1 MNNRGFL
8 TNHRFVTNRRSVS
21 NRGFVL
27 PLVLLVIVIIS
38 LLAITSQHMVMG
50 SHLADKERSYYLS
63 IAALEAGKD
72 VLDQVFI
79 FLNDSDPE
87 TYPKR
92 EKAPE
97 EIAPVIREL
106 LDDEGFP
113 RKSGAQFNLESPL
126 VDEFIESM
134 EDDDIQSLDLSVT
147 LYEARPFHVEG
158 SQTDQGFQTFMR
170 IDPREATYTISVIS
184 KAVYRETPSTTCLFT
199 EMKLVNITPPVL
211 GKFAVILKRPGTLQV
226 NFIKDSRSVETM
238 LGAPFIIK
246 SGSSCGFD
254 ETMTDDDVRDLID
267 AQGWIYLG
275 GDQAWEMNLSKGG
288 GRPDYQDPL
297 LKTYKSFNE
306 IPQEH
311 ELSSESQGG
320 GEEEG
325 EEGQFSYYAFQTGL
339 YQELQQDATGKPL
352 ALLDEREAAFS
363 SILNLAGSEEETTP
377 TMVLGKVIR
386 KWACIQGLYNNY
398 TDKKAVFPYLD
409 EATFYSNAWP
419 GNWSPENIE
428 TIRSNFGSDGYDGE
442 NGYTSFMSFVASQPY
457 NHGNQE
463 LTDYEAPEIE
473 TALVHEPASFPPGT
487 DQPPVLKRI
496 KVDQND
502 QPLHT
507 LAYGS
512 MYTLLD
518 TDENIVFKGASPGDI
533 DFAGHLEPKHSY
545 VFPTADA
552 LFRFMQRR
560 TEATSTLRVS
570 GVVKVASNLTLRGQ
584 IQVLPGG
591 GGIILVEGNIEI
603 RGRITAPAD
612 DPLILVSISGN
623 ILVDTPQQLD
633 CALVALNGTVRLP
646 ENFHINGLLAADRV
660 IVPRGNNSSKREL
673 VYNRQLDPTNT
684 ETYRRNYRLMVKEEW
699 NQIVK

>member
-1 MNNRGFL
+1 MN
-8 TNHRFVTNRRSVS
+8 NRRSVS

-38 LLAITSQHMVMG
+38 LLAITRLYISSQHMVMV
-50 SHLADKERSYYLS
+50 SHLADKERAYYLS

-79 FLNDSDPE
+79 FLNDSNPE

-97 EIAPVIREL
+97 EIAPVVREL

-113 RKSGAQFNLESPL
+113 RKSGAQFNLQSPL
-126 VDEFIESM
+126 VDEFLESM

-147 LYEARPFHVEG
+147 LYEARPFHIEG

-170 IDPREATYTISVIS
+170 IDPREATYTISVTS

-199 EMKLVNITPPVL
+199 EMKLVNITPPVI
-211 GKFAVILKRPGTLQV
+211 GKFAVILNRPGTLQV
-226 NFIKDSRSVETM
+226 NAIKDSRSVDTM

-254 ETMTDDDVRDLID
+254 ETMTDDDARDLID

-275 GDQAWEMNLSKGG
+275 GDQAWELNLSKGG

-297 LKTYKSFNE
+297 LKTYMCFNR
-306 IPQEH
+306 IPSQH
-311 ELSSESQGG
+311 DLSPENQRYS
-320 GEEEG
+320 EEEG
-325 EEGQFSYYAFQTGL
+325 EEFSYYAFQTGL

-352 ALLDEREAAFS
+352 SLLDEREAAFS

-377 TMVLGKVIR
+377 TMVLGKAVR
-386 KWACIQGLYNNY
+386 KWACIQGLYNND

-409 EATFYSNAWP
+409 ETTFYSNDWP
-419 GNWSPENIE
+419 GEWSPDNIE
-428 TIRSNFGSDGYDGE
+428 YIRNNFGSDGYNGE
-442 NGYTSFMSFVASQPY
+442 NGYERFMSFVASQPY

-463 LTDYEAPEIE
+463 LTDYEASEIE
-473 TALVHEPASFPPGT
+473 TALVHEPESFPPGT

-507 LAYGS
+507 MAWGS
-512 MYTLLD
+512 IYTLLD
-518 TDENIVFKGASPGDI
+518 TDENIVFKGASPGEI
-533 DFAGHLEPKHSY
+533 DFARYLAPKCSY
-545 VFPTADA
+545 TFTNSNA
-552 LFRFMQRR
+552 LFSFMQRR
-560 TEATSTLRVS
+560 TESTMTLRIS
-570 GVVKVASNLTLRGQ
+570 GVVKVSSDLTVRGQ
-584 IQVLPGG
+584 IQVLHGG
-591 GGIILVEGNIEI
+591 GGTILVEGNIEI
-603 RGRITAPAD
+603 RGGITAPSED
-612 DPLILVSISGN
+612 LLVLVSTSGN
-623 ILVDTPQQLD
+623 ILVDTPQRLD

-660 IVPRGNNSSKREL
+660 IVPRGNNRSKREL
-673 VYNRQLDPTNT
+673 VYNRQLDPTNM

>member
-1 MNNRGFL
+1 MNNRGLL
-8 TNHRFVTNRRSVS
+8 TNQRFVP

-38 LLAITSQHMVMG
+38 LLAITRLYISSQHMVMV
-50 SHLADKERSYYLS
+50 SHLAEKERAYYLS

-72 VLDQVFI
+72 ILDQVFL

-87 TYPKR
+87 TFPKR

-97 EIAPVIREL
+97 EIAPVVQEL

-113 RKSGAQFNLESPL
+113 KKSGTQFVLQSAL
-126 VDEFIESM
+126 VDEFLESM
-134 EDDDIQSLDLSVT
+134 EDDDIRSLELTVT
-147 LYEARPFHVEG
+147 LYEARPLYVEG
-158 SQTDQGFQTFMR
+158 SQTDQGFQSFMR
-170 IDPREATYTISVIS
+170 IDPREAAYTVSVTS
-184 KAVYRETPSTTCLFT
+184 KALYRESPSTTCLFT
-199 EMKLVNITPPVL
+199 EMKLVNITPPVV
-211 GKFAVILKRPGTLQV
+211 GKFALILKRPGALQV
-226 NFIKDSRSVETM
+226 NPIKDSRSVETM

-267 AQGWIYLG
+267 AQGWIFLG
-275 GDQAWEMNLSKGG
+275 GDQAWELNLSKGG

-297 LKTYKSFNE
+297 LKTYKSFNM

-311 ELSSESQGG
+311 ELSPESQGG
-320 GEEEG
+320 SEEEG
-325 EEGQFSYYAFQTGL
+325 EEGQFSYYAFQTGM
-339 YQELQQDATGKPL
+339 YQELQQDVTGKPL
-352 ALLDEREAAFS
+352 SLLDEREAAFS
-363 SILNLAGSEEETTP
+363 SLLNLAGSEEETTP
-377 TMVLGKVIR
+377 TLVLGKAVR

-409 EATFYSNAWP
+409 EATFYSNSWP
-419 GNWSPENIE
+419 GNWSPDNIE
-428 TIRSNFGSDGYDGE
+428 TIRNNFGSDGYDGE
-442 NGYTSFMSFVASQPY
+442 NGYTRYMSFVASQPY

-463 LTDYEAPEIE
+463 LTDYEAPELE
-473 TALVHEPASFPPGT
+473 TALVLEPATFPPGT
-487 DQPPVLKRI
+487 DQPPKLQRI

-502 QPLHT
+502 QLLHT
-507 LAYGS
+507 LAYGN

-518 TDENIVFKGASPGDI
+518 TEENIVFKGASPGDI
-533 DFAGHLEPKHSY
+533 DIARHLEPKHSY
-545 VFPTADA
+545 IFPNADA

-560 TEATSTLRVS
+560 TETTSTLRVS

-591 GGIILVEGNIEI
+591 GGIILVDGNIEL
-603 RGRITAPAD
+603 RGRITAGAD
-612 DPLILVSISGN
+612 DPLILVSTSGN

-633 CALVALNGTVRLP
+633 CALVALDGTVRLP
-646 ENFHINGLLAADRV
+646 ENFHINGLLAAQRV

-673 VYNRQLDPTNT
+673 VYNPQLDPTNM